1 MKINSYEQFWLF
13 YMSEHMKKETRM
25 WHALG
30 TTVVLLI
37 VVAAVTSQNWWLL
50 LLAPVA
56 GYGPAWF
63 SHFVIEKNKPAT
75 FKYPLWS
82 LIADFRMYSLV
93 VTGRMQPEV
102 EKARQWQQS
111 RLG

>member
-1 MKINSYEQFWLF
+1 MHITSYEQFWLF
-13 YMSEHMKKETRM
+13 YVSEHLKKETRI

-30 TTVVLLI
+30 TTVVLLLI
-37 VVAAVTSQNWWLL
+37 AAAVFTQNWWLL

-82 LIADFRMYSLV
+82 LRADFRMYGLV
-93 VTGRMQPEV
+93 VTGRMEAEV
-102 EKARQWQQS
+102 EKAKKWRTQQ
-111 RLG
+111 